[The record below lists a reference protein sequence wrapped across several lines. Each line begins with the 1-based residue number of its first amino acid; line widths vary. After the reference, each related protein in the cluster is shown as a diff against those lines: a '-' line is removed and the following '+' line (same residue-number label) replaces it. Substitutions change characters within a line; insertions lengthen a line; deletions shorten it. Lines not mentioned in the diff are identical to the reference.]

1 MLIVFLLKSY
11 MDSAL
16 WQLQKN
22 VIEDSVEI
30 VIEKLFYV
38 SEDVVPKVKL
48 CMFYHVLDS
57 MSYLFVS

>member
-1 MLIVFLLKSY
+1 

-22 VIEDSVEI
+22 VMEDFVEI
-30 VIEKLFYV
+30 VIEKLFYLL
-38 SEDVVPKVKL
+38 EDVVPKVKL
-48 CMFYHVLDS
+48 CTFYHVLDS